1 MEEQIL
7 EALRAIADKA
17 EGGYDPFYHD
27 GILAAIAPRVAAAI
41 EVVAKN
47 WAADVEH
54 EYGGGRVPG
63 GDRYEDTLG
72 RARDEAFAAL
82 RGEG

>member
-54 EYGGGRVPG
+54 EYGGGR
-63 GDRYEDTLG
+63 YEDTLG
-72 RARDEAFAAL
+72 RARVEAFAAL